1 MPIDENEKD
10 VVTRPKRNP
19 NKKSYWSDKSDKIQH
34 GKKTSF
40 KRRLAEI
47 ADDDEDQWVDYK

>member
-1 MPIDENEKD
+1 MTEDDKD
-10 VVTRPKRNP
+10 VVTRPKRSNH
-19 NKKSYWSDKSDKIQH
+19 KKTGWGDKPDKINH

-47 ADDDEDQWVDYK
+47 EDDEDDIRDYITR